1 LCFEEITVSLDEL
14 DLSVSIPAVVGV
26 ILGAAFISRFIRLAD
41 ATAGLREYLS
51 ARSRLLGTLISCPHC
66 LCFWLSLA
74 GALVVA
80 NTWFQGAIITVL
92 GWRVSYHLNR
102 MMDRHGGRP
111 DSDVRPT
118 RQPRGERRCQQC
130 GIPWR
135 RGFLERRAHYF
146 CSLSCWFGYLQDAQ
160 VAREQAEI
168 VIFHADGRP
177 VRRDLGPAPAPEVG
191 TAAARALLE
200 SGQGYVYL
208 DVRSVLEYENG
219 HPAGAVNVPL
229 YHHRSEGWVPNQTF
243 LRAVAAHLTRDTR
256 ILIGCETG
264 GRAALAASGLLAA
277 GYTSVT
283 PVRGGYSG
291 VRDLL
296 GRTVAPGWRQLGLP
310 IEQGPAPEPPAR
322 TTPAIP

>member
-1 LCFEEITVSLDEL
+1 LDEL
-14 DLSVSIPAVVGV
+14 DLSVSIPAVLGV
-26 ILGAAFISRFIRLAD
+26 VLVATLGSRFIRLGG
-41 ATAGLREYLS
+41 ATAGLREYLN
-51 ARSRLLGTLISCPHC
+51 ARARLLGTLISCPHC
-66 LCFWLSLA
+66 LCFWLSLT
-74 GALVVA
+74 GALAVA
-80 NTWFQGAIITVL
+80 STWFQGAVIILL

-102 MMDRHGGRP
+102 MMDRHGGRS
-111 DSDVRPT
+111 DSDARPA

-130 GIPWR
+130 GKPWR
-135 RGFLERRAHYF
+135 RSFLERRAQYF
-146 CSLSCWFGYLQDAQ
+146 CSLSCWFEYLRDTE

-168 VIFHADGRP
+168 EIFHADGRP
-177 VRRDLGPAPAPEVG
+177 VKRDLSPAPALEVG
-191 TAAARALLE
+191 AAEARALLE

-208 DVRSVLEYENG
+208 DVRSALEFENG

-243 LRAVAAHLTRDTR
+243 LRAVAAHLERDTR

-264 GRAALAASGLLAA
+264 VRAGLAASGLLAA
-277 GYTSVT
+277 GYASVT

-310 IEQGPAPEPPAR
+310 VEQGPAPDPPAR
-322 TTPAIP
+322 TAPATP